1 MLTTYET
8 ISLNAEV
15 RDGDAQRALLHA
27 AYRAG
32 ASLSLTIEVLDAEYV
47 AAHQDDVQREIAQF
61 VAEACA
67 RAAAAGVPVGGVV
80 AAS

>member
-8 ISLNAEV
+8 INLNAEV
-15 RDGDAQRALLHA
+15 RDGGAQKVMLHVS
-27 AYRAG
+27 YRAG
-32 ASLSLTIEVLDAEYV
+32 ANLNLSVEVLDAEYV
-47 AAHQDDVQREIAQF
+47 AAHQTDVQQAVAGF

-67 RAAAAGVPVGGVV
+67 RAAAAGVPIGGVV